1 MSQENSPSI
10 PPKNSQT
17 SAVRAIDLASAKE
30 AVKVTRPD
38 LGVTLE
44 IRLDATGDEPRWHL
58 TGTFTKLETAI
69 RFIQTKQHN
78 HYIKRGL
85 MLGVMT
91 NTCPPNGNF
100 YFH

>member
-17 SAVRAIDLASAKE
+17 SAVQAIDLASAKE

-44 IRLDATGDEPRWHL
+44 IRLDATGEEPRWHL

-69 RFIQTKQHN
+69 RFIQTS
-78 HYIKRGL
+78 
-85 MLGVMT
+85 
-91 NTCPPNGNF
+91 
-100 YFH
+100 